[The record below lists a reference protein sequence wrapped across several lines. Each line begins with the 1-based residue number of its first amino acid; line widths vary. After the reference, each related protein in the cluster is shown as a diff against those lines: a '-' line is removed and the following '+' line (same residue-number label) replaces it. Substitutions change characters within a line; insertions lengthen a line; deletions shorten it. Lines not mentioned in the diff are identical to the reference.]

1 MEENEIIERIDKFFD
16 KEGLDIQGKYFL
28 TKKMNEEY
36 WREIEGEGEEDED
49 LLGTLAEEETEED
62 PEPEEPEEEIAAP
75 KRAKKKIT
83 VKKPKVTAKKEES
96 PKEGVEDVAI

>member
-36 WREIEGEGEEDED
+36 WREIEGEGEEERDIQVAQTAIGE
-49 LLGTLAEEETEED
+49 GKGEGRGREKEEEKAEAGDE
-62 PEPEEPEEEIAAP
+62 
-75 KRAKKKIT
+75 
-83 VKKPKVTAKKEES
+83 
-96 PKEGVEDVAI
+96 AIVGQ